1 MSGKIESK
9 LHSLGFELMNR
20 PGSKVG
26 TVDGMNRFAAFFGTS
41 AYVLAIVWKLLFEN
55 FLLDDAEYVHLLWG
69 CMLLKQYSGDRVL
82 SAVAGVNEKT
92 FRKWERKIIDA
103 MSWLEGDVV
112 SLNFAQ

>member
-26 TVDGMNRFAAFFGTS
+26 TIDAMNCFVAFFGTS
-41 AYVLAIVWKLLFEN
+41 ANVLAIVWKLLFEN
-55 FLLDDAEYVHLLWG
+55 FLLDDAKYVHLLWG

-92 FRKWERKIIDA
+92 FRKWAWKIIDGI
-103 MSWLEGDVV
+103 SWLEGDVV
-112 SLNFAQ
+112 SHNFSQ